1 VSEKLT
7 VIGPETRVA
16 GEVRGDEDVVVQGRI
31 EGRVALTAEL
41 TVEEG
46 AILQADVEA
55 KVVLISGVVV
65 GNVSASDS
73 VRLTPKARVVGDLTA
88 PRVIIEAGAAYR
100 GRLEMGEV
108 ALGEAKETRA
118 TARRVSDRDREAV
131 IPAKAPPR
139 VAPPS
144 RVAAAP
150 GAIAARVAT
159 ASPPRAAAAASP
171 PAPVAPARTP
181 PAMPRP
187 EAAASGGVASAPV
200 WAKKKL
206 HRRS

>member
-1 VSEKLT
+1 VSEKVT

-16 GEVRGDEDVVVQGRI
+16 GEVRGDEDVVVHGRI

-100 GRLEMGEV
+100 GRLEMGDV
-108 ALGEAKETRA
+108 ALGEARETRA
-118 TARRVSDRDREAV
+118 SSRRVSDREVAV
-131 IPAKAPPR
+131 SAKAPPR

-159 ASPPRAAAAASP
+159 ASPPRAAAASSP
-171 PAPVAPARTP
+171 PAPAAPARTP
-181 PAMPRP
+181 PSMPRP

>member
-1 VSEKLT
+1 VSEKIT

-16 GEVRGDEDVVVQGRI
+16 GEVRGDEDVVVHGRI

-108 ALGEAKETRA
+108 ALGEARETRA
-118 TARRVSDRDREAV
+118 TSRRTSDREVAV
-131 IPAKAPPR
+131 PAKAPPR

-171 PAPVAPARTP
+171 PAPAAPARTP